1 MDIHVCVFFN
11 SCCMYPITLVF
22 SYTKPWGKASDSA
35 DVSGTTEVQLLTLSA
50 AHRQGYRGYNAFIW
64 VFPKIEVPQNGWFL
78 MENLIKREMDD
89 VRVPLFLETSI
100 VEMVGWAPIITMSM
114 YVYYCAVNLFR

>member
-1 MDIHVCVFFN
+1 
-11 SCCMYPITLVF
+11 
-22 SYTKPWGKASDSA
+22 
-35 DVSGTTEVQLLTLSA
+35 
-50 AHRQGYRGYNAFIW
+50 
-64 VFPKIEVPQNGWFL
+64 